1 MFINEEIKDKEIRG
15 VASDGTQLGIMPT
28 KDALAM
34 AKKENL
40 DLVNIA
46 PKAVPPVC
54 RIMNYGKYCF
64 EQAKREKEAKKKQ
77 KVVEV
82 KEVRLS
88 LKIDTHDFNTKANQA
103 IKFLDH
109 GDRVKVS
116 IRFRGREMA
125 HPELGNAIMER
136 FVQACAEHGVIDKQ
150 PKMEGRSLVMFISA
164 KNTK

>member
-1 MFINEEIKDKEIRG
+1 MIKSVGGFLPALHFLFNSSLEVLTISKKEMFINEEIRDKEVRVVG
-15 VASDGTQLGIMPT
+15 SDGSQLGIMSS
-28 KDALAM
+28 KAALEL

-46 PKAVPPVC
+46 PKAEPPVC

-88 LKIDTHDFNTKANQA
+88 LKIDT
-103 IKFLDH
+103 
-109 GDRVKVS
+109 
-116 IRFRGREMA
+116 
-125 HPELGNAIMER
+125 
-136 FVQACAEHGVIDKQ
+136 
-150 PKMEGRSLVMFISA
+150 RSDLCYSKTIF
-164 KNTK
+164 